1 MKFTTTQ
8 QELNKALAF
17 VSKAVTVRST
27 MPVLKG
33 ILLSADDNG
42 MLTMTASDMDLSIEK
57 KMPVNVSEPGSTV
70 LPARLFGDIIRKLP
84 QENIRCV

>member
-42 MLTMTASDMDLSIEK
+42 MLNDDSFRHG
-57 KMPVNVSEPGSTV
+57 SEY
-70 LPARLFGDIIRKLP
+70 RK
-84 QENIRCV
+84 ENAGKRI